1 MKDMENKDTKTP
13 SARKAVA
20 MATLGILAVCAIAT
34 FAGAVDN
41 SAWYLVPGIPTL
53 TLCARAVVEAWK
65 NEGL

>member
-13 SARKAVA
+13 SVRKAVA

-41 SAWYLVPGIPTL
+41 SAWYLIPGIPTL
-53 TLCARAVVEAWK
+53 SICAWDVVMAWR
-65 NEGL
+65 NTGI

>member
-53 TLCARAVVEAWK
+53 AICAYDIVKAWR

>member
-1 MKDMENKDTKTP
+1 MENKDTKTP
-13 SARKAVA
+13 SVRKAVA

-41 SAWYLVPGIPTL
+41 RAWYLIPGIPTL
-53 TLCARAVVEAWK
+53 SICAYDIVKAWR